1 MYVCMRPEIL
11 HRVEYIDHT
20 SRAVSDIQYTA
31 CGAEIASN
39 FEISFSRLTERELL
53 RVRAWN
59 KTVARARAR
68 AIADRY
74 EISGERVSAR
84 ESFFDGRGEREGRR
98 S

>member
-1 MYVCMRPEIL
+1 MCMYVCVREIL
-11 HRVEYIDHT
+11 RRVEYIDHT

-68 AIADRY
+68 D
-74 EISGERVSAR
+74 S
-84 ESFFDGRGEREGRR
+84 R
-98 S
+98 SI